1 MTPGELSA
9 RIELWAVGVL
19 KLTSPLLH
27 RLESRDLAQQLRR
40 SATATAVNYGS
51 ATVARS
57 HADFTSKIGIALEEA
72 EESLRWLRLCR
83 EGLGLKGSAW
93 DSALD
98 EARQLVAI
106 LGASAATAKRNRR
119 SGPNSGT

>member
-1 MTPGELSA
+1 MTPRELSA
-9 RIELWAVGVL
+9 RIELWATGVL
-19 KLTSPLLH
+19 TLTRPLLN
-27 RLESRDLAQQLRR
+27 RLDSRDLAQQLRR
-40 SATATAVNYGS
+40 SATATAINYGS

-83 EGLGLKGSAW
+83 TGLGLRGDAW
-93 DSALD
+93 DSALE

-119 SGPNSGT
+119 LGTNSGT

>member
-1 MTPGELSA
+1 VTPRELSA
-9 RIELWAVGVL
+9 RIELWAVSVL
-19 KLTSPLLH
+19 RLTRPLLS

-40 SATATAVNYGS
+40 SATATSVNYGS

-83 EGLGLKGSAW
+83 DGLDVRGPE
-93 DSALD
+93 LD
-98 EARQLVAI
+98 RILEEARQLVAI
-106 LGASAATAKRNRR
+106 LGASAATAKRKR
-119 SGPNSGT
+119 GPSAP